1 MTSTRQERVRELLRS
16 VVSEII
22 LREMK
27 DPRLGFITITD
38 AEISSDLRNA
48 KIYVSIL
55 GEQAQKDQGMK
66 ALRNATRFIRSEFAK
81 RAKNM
86 KVTPEIVFLEDK
98 ALERGSRIFELLEK
112 MKKEDGGE
120 TP

>member
-1 MTSTRQERVRELLRS
+1 MTSTRQEKVKELLKIEI
-16 VVSEII
+16 SEII
-22 LREMK
+22 RREMN
-27 DPRLGFITITD
+27 DPRLGFVTVTD
-38 AEISSDLRNA
+38 AEVSPDLRHA
-48 KIYVSIL
+48 KVFISIL

-66 ALRNATRFIRSEFAK
+66 ALKSAASFIRTSFAK
-81 RAKNM
+81 RANM

-98 ALERGSRIFELLEK
+98 VIERGSRIFELLEK

>member
-1 MTSTRQERVRELLRS
+1 MTSTRQEKVRELLRS
-16 VVSEII
+16 AISEII

-38 AEISSDLRNA
+38 AEVSPDLRNA
-48 KIYVSIL
+48 KVFVSIL
-55 GEQAQKDQGMK
+55 GDQAQKDQGMK
-66 ALRNATRFIRSEFAK
+66 ALRSASRFIRSEFAK
-81 RAKNM
+81 RANM
-86 KVTPEIVFLEDK
+86 KVTPEIVFMEDK